1 MPFPPENNFRP
12 QGTDDSS
19 VDSDTDD
26 SGVGLGPVNPD
37 DTPQHIESESPDA
50 DQESF
55 VIALLRQVLQEQD
68 KIKESVANLEQGFL
82 GEINSS
88 KPNFR
93 KLEPIPTQ
101 KSLPILK
108 P

>member
-37 DTPQHIESESPDA
+37 DTPQH
-50 DQESF
+50 
-55 VIALLRQVLQEQD
+55 L
-68 KIKESVANLEQGFL
+68 ESVA
-82 GEINSS
+82 
-88 KPNFR
+88 
-93 KLEPIPTQ
+93 
-101 KSLPILK
+101 
-108 P
+108 